1 MSKCKL
7 QTFENG
13 LYRSDYEHDACGVGM
28 VVNIHGNKSHGLVDS
43 ALRVLENMRHRGAE
57 VGSAAP
63 TDSDVSESSQKT
75 DGDGAGIMLQI
86 PHEFILLQGIPVP
99 EKGKYGTGLVF
110 LPKEEKA
117 QQDILSVMI
126 EEIEREGLQL
136 MHLRTVPTN
145 PDCLGDSARSTEP
158 AIKQVFIT
166 GVADDKVD
174 TFART
179 LYIIRKKIERRISH
193 KDFYICSLSN
203 TNIVYKGMLSS
214 IQVRQYFPDLTNPYF
229 TSGLALVHSRFS
241 TNTFPTWS
249 LAQPFRLLAH
259 NGEINTIRGNRG
271 WMKARESV
279 LSSDALGDIRQITP
293 IVQKGMSD
301 SASLDNV
308 LEFFIMSGLS
318 LPHAM
323 SVLVPESF
331 NDKNPI
337 SEDLKAFYEYH
348 SILMEPWDGPA
359 ALLFS
364 DGRFAGG
371 MLDRNGLRPAR
382 YTLTKNDMM
391 VVASEVG
398 VMDFDPTEIAEKG
411 RLQPGK
417 ILLIDTQEGKIY
429 YDGEIKRQ
437 LADEHPY
444 RRWLSTNRIQL
455 EKLKSG
461 RHVENGIDNLLQKEV
476 IFGYGAEDIDSTII
490 PMAVN
495 GQEPT
500 ASMGNDTP
508 LAVLS
513 DRPQVFFNYFR
524 QQFAQ
529 VTNPAIDSI
538 REELVMSL
546 TEYIGRVGTGILSPD
561 ETNCKMVR
569 LPHPILNN
577 TQLDILCN
585 IRYKG
590 FNTIKLEMKAPIA
603 TPAGYPTD
611 PKLEGE
617 SLRQALDRLC
627 KHAEKAVDEGY
638 NYIILTDKCDVSA
651 TDSGRGYFYIPSLLA
666 VSAVHHYLISVGKR
680 VQTAL
685 IVESG
690 EIRETMHAA
699 LLLGYGA
706 SALCPYMTFAILND
720 LVKRHKIQED
730 YATAEANYIKAVKKG
745 LFKIMAKMGIST
757 IRSYRGAKIFES
769 IGLSES
775 LLKAYFG
782 TESSPVGGIGL
793 EKIATDAIIR
803 HETAAH
809 SDAATRGMNFL
820 PDNGQFHWRKD
831 GIKHAWNPETIATL
845 QLATR
850 TGNYEKFKAFSRL
863 VDEKSSP
870 IFIRDFLGF
879 KHQPIPLDEVEP
891 VEDIVKHFVVGAMSF
906 GALSKEAHE
915 AICLAMNK
923 LGGRSNTGEGGED
936 SERFHATVDGIS
948 LSSKTKQVASGR
960 FGVTTEYLVNA
971 EEIQIKVAQGA
982 KPGEGGQLPG
992 FKVNEV
998 IAKTRHSIPG
1008 ISLIS
1013 PPPHHD
1019 IYSIED
1025 LAQLIFD
1032 LKNVNPK
1039 AAVSVK
1045 LVAES
1050 GVGTIAAGV
1059 AKAKADLIVISGAE
1073 GGTGASPASSMRFAG
1088 ISPEIGLSETQQT
1101 LVRNGL
1107 RSGVRLQ
1114 VDGQLKT
1121 GRDVVL
1127 MALLGADEYGFGT
1140 AALIVLGCLMMRKC
1154 NLNTCPMGVA
1164 TQDSSLR
1171 KNFTGR
1177 YEYLV
1182 NYFTFIAQEVREYL
1196 ADMGA
1201 RSLTDIIG
1209 RTDLIET
1216 KPSVLDFN
1224 RLLHKEEGIL
1234 HFTGDK
1240 KTPAVP
1246 LGMQGTILD
1255 QQMIAA
1261 AKKAID
1267 HQDEVN
1273 LDYAIRNTDRAVG
1286 AMLSG
1291 LIAEKYGLAG
1301 LPDDTISVK
1310 FKGSAGQS
1318 FGAFLVHG
1326 VSFKQE
1332 GETNDYFAKG
1342 LSGGR
1347 IAILPPTRAN
1357 FAAEDNIIA
1366 GNTGLYGAT
1375 SGELYVNG
1383 RVGERFGVRNSG
1395 AVAVIEGAGDHCCE
1409 YMTGGRV
1416 VVLGDIGRNFA
1427 AGMSGGLAYVYDR
1440 KHTFDYFCNMDMV
1453 EINLVED
1460 SVSRKEL
1467 HELIR
1472 QHYLYTGSKLART
1485 MLDDWP
1491 RYVEDFIQVVPIEYK
1506 RVLQEEQMKKLRQK
1520 IADMQREY

>member
-1 MSKCKL
+1 MIQHYHNMNYQMNSK
-7 QTFENG
+7 G
-13 LYRSDYEHDACGVGM
+13 LYQAYYEHDACGVGM
-28 VVNIHGNKSHGLVDS
+28 VVNIHGNKSHELVED
-43 ALRVLENMRHRGAE
+43 ALKVLKNMRHRGAE
-57 VGSAAP
+57 GA
-63 TDSDVSESSQKT
+63 DNKT
-75 DGDGAGIMLQI
+75 GDGAGILLQI

-110 LPKEEKA
+110 LPKDKKK
-117 QQDILSVMI
+117 QDDILSIMI
-126 EEIEREGLQL
+126 REIEREGLSL
-136 MHLRTVPTN
+136 MHLRQVPTN
-145 PDCLGDSARSTEP
+145 PECLGESALKTEP
-158 AIKQVFIT
+158 DIKQVFIT
-166 GVADDKVD
+166 GVTDDKLPA
-174 TFART
+174 FERS
-179 LYIIRKKIERRISH
+179 LYKIRKKIERQISDP
-193 KDFYICSLSN
+193 DFYICSLSSK
-203 TNIVYKGMLSS
+203 NIVYKGMLSS
-214 IQVRQYFPDLTNPYF
+214 AQLKQYFPDLSNNYF

-249 LAQPFRLLAH
+249 LAQPFRLLCH

-279 LSSDALGDIRQITP
+279 LSSEALGDIKEISP
-293 IVQKGMSD
+293 IVQPGMSD

-308 LEFFIMSGLS
+308 LEFFVMSGLS

-323 SVLVPESF
+323 AVMIPESF

-364 DGRFAGG
+364 DGRYAGG

-382 YTLTKNDMM
+382 YTITKNDIM

-398 VMDFDPTEIAEKG
+398 VMNFDPSEIKEKG

-417 ILLIDTQEGKIY
+417 ILFVDTQEGKIY
-429 YDGEIKRQ
+429 YDGEIKER
-437 LADEHPY
+437 LASEYPY
-444 RRWLSTNRIQL
+444 RQWLNTNRIQL
-455 EKLKSG
+455 EKIRSG
-461 RHVENGIDNLLQKEV
+461 RKVENGIDNLTQKE
-476 IFGYGAEDIDSTII
+476 IEFGYGREDVDNTLI
-490 PMAVN
+490 PMCTN

-513 DRPQVFFNYFR
+513 DKPQIFFNYFR

-538 REELVMSL
+538 RENLVMSL
-546 TEYIGRVGTGILSPD
+546 EEYVGRVGSGILSPD
-561 ETNCKMVR
+561 ESNCKMVR

-590 FNTIKLEMKAPIA
+590 FNTVKVPIFFECFK
-603 TPAGYPTD
+603 GE
-611 PKLEGE
+611 EGLHE
-617 SLRQALDRLC
+617 ALDDLC
-627 KHAEKAVDEGY
+627 KKVERSVDEGY
-638 NYIILTDKCDVSA
+638 NYIILSDRQI
-651 TDSGRGYFYIPSLLA
+651 DSKHAAIPSLLA
-666 VSAVHHYLISVGKR
+666 VSAVHTYLTKIGKR

-690 EIRETMHAA
+690 EIREVMHAA

-706 SALCPYMTFAILND
+706 SALCPYLTYAILDD
-720 LVKRHKIQED
+720 LVKNKKIQED
-730 YATAEANYIKAVKKG
+730 YPTAEANYIKAMKKG

-769 IGLSES
+769 IGLSEN
-775 LLKAYFG
+775 LLKTYFD
-782 TESSPVGGIGL
+782 TNISTIGGIGL
-793 EKIATDAIIR
+793 ETIARDAISLHDEAFQGEIKL
-803 HETAAH
+803 
-809 SDAATRGMNFL
+809 DFL
-820 PDNGQFHWRKD
+820 PNLGQFHYRKD

-850 TGNYEKFKAFSRL
+850 TGNYETFKKYSQLA
-863 VDEKSSP
+863 DDKDSP
-870 IFIRDFLGF
+870 IFIRDFFAL
-879 KHQPIPLDEVEP
+879 KKNPIPLEEVEP
-891 VEDIVKHFVVGAMSF
+891 VENIVKHFVTGAMSF

-915 AICLAMNK
+915 AMALAMNK
-923 LGGRSNTGEGGED
+923 LGARSNTGEGGED
-936 SERFHATVDGIS
+936 EERFHETVDGVS

-992 FKVNEV
+992 FKVDKV

-1032 LKNVNPK
+1032 LRNVNPH
-1039 AAVSVK
+1039 AAISVK

-1101 LVRNGL
+1101 LVCNGL
-1107 RSGVRLQ
+1107 RSKVRLQ
-1114 VDGQLKT
+1114 VDGELKT
-1121 GRDVVL
+1121 GKDVIM
-1127 MALLGADEYGFGT
+1127 MALLGAEEFGFGT
-1140 AALIVLGCLMMRKC
+1140 AVLITLGCVMMRKC

-1164 TQDSSLR
+1164 TQDPKLR
-1171 KNFTGR
+1171 AHFRGR
-1177 YEYLV
+1177 SEYIV
-1182 NYFTFIAQEVREYL
+1182 NYFTFLAQEVREYL
-1196 ADMGA
+1196 AQMGY
-1201 RSLTDIIG
+1201 RKLEDIVG
-1209 RTDLIET
+1209 HTELIELKENKNAKT
-1216 KPSVLDFN
+1216 SHLDFA
-1224 RLLHKEEGIL
+1224 RLLHQGIKAPKLKYTHATQFCINEVLDEQILAGAKE
-1234 HFTGDK
+1234 
-1240 KTPAVP
+1240 
-1246 LGMQGTILD
+1246 
-1255 QQMIAA
+1255 
-1261 AKKAID
+1261 AIENKE
-1267 HQDEVN
+1267 EVN
-1273 LDYAIRNTDRAVG
+1273 LDFAIKNTDRAVG

-1291 LIAEKYGLAG
+1291 EIAKRYGGEG
-1301 LPDDTISVK
+1301 LPEDTVNVK

-1318 FGAFLVHG
+1318 FGAFLVKG
-1326 VSFKQE
+1326 VDFKLE

-1347 IAILPPTRAN
+1347 ISILPSIRSN
-1357 FAAEDNIIA
+1357 FAAEDNMIA

-1375 SGELYVNG
+1375 SGELYING
-1383 RVGERFGVRNSG
+1383 KVGERFGVRNSG
-1395 AVAVIEGAGDHCCE
+1395 AIAVIEGAGDHCCE
-1409 YMTGGRV
+1409 YMTNGRV
-1416 VVLGDIGRNFA
+1416 VVLGETGRNFA
-1427 AGMSGGLAYVYDR
+1427 AGMSGGVAYVWD
-1440 KHTFDYFCNMDMV
+1440 KNHNFDYFCNMDMV
-1453 EINLVED
+1453 EINLVEETAY
-1460 SVSRKEL
+1460 RKEL
-1467 HELIR
+1467 HELVR

-1485 MLDDWP
+1485 MLDDWNH
-1491 RYVEDFIQVVPIEYK
+1491 YVEDFIQVVPIEYK
-1506 RVLQEEQMKKLRQK
+1506 QVLQQEQTEKLQQK
-1520 IADMQREY
+1520 IAAMQRDY